1 MSAIPSIRELFETG
15 YLSSLDYH
23 LAEALERI
31 AGEED
36 PLIALATA
44 VACRATTNG
53 HVCADLESLVSTS
66 LLDGSGDPI
75 PGASWPDLARWL
87 PALRESRL
95 VTDGDSLSPL
105 VLENDQ
111 RLYLGRYWD
120 LQRRLVGEI
129 EARLALPPDSPDEEV
144 LRQGI
149 ERVFAPGADEPDWQK
164 AAAVAA
170 LRNNFTVISG
180 GPGTGKTTTIV
191 KILVL
196 LFEQALNAGSPP
208 LLIDLLAP
216 TGKAAARLEESVR
229 TAGSGLELPE
239 ETRRLIQLAGA
250 TLHRR
255 LGYSRRGFGSFR
267 HGKDNPL
274 GSDVVI
280 VDEASMIDLSM
291 MTRLF
296 EAVPRS
302 SRLILIGDEHQL
314 ASVEAGAI
322 LGDICDSGRR
332 SGWSPSFLEK
342 LEALTGSTYH
352 QASSKE
358 ESPLADC
365 IVELQRSYRFD
376 DSSGI
381 GKFARLVRDGEAAKA
396 VECLQA
402 AEHEDISQ
410 LTAKEPG
417 GIEESTRE
425 IILEAYEGYLKQAD
439 PVLRMEAFNSF
450 RILCAH
456 RRGPHGVSNLN
467 RLVET
472 ALEGAGLLTR
482 EGWWYHGRPILI
494 TRNDYQ
500 LDLFNGDTGLIV
512 RDEERDGALRAQF
525 IDPEGRIR
533 SFAPARLPPHETAY
547 AMTIHKSQGSEFD
560 RVFVVLPNGPSLIL
574 SRELIYTAITRA
586 KKKVILLGDED
597 TITAGIEKKIER
609 ASGLRRALWGE
620 G

>member
-1 MSAIPSIRELFETG
+1 MSAIASTRDLFETG

-31 AGEED
+31 TGEEN
-36 PLIALATA
+36 PLVALAAA
-44 VACRATTNG
+44 VASRATTNG
-53 HVCADLESLVSTS
+53 HVCADLEAVASTS
-66 LLDGSGDPI
+66 LLGSSGDPI
-75 PGASWPDLARWL
+75 PGASWPDLDEWL
-87 PALRESRL
+87 EALRESRL
-95 VTDGDSLSPL
+95 VTDGGSASPL
-105 VLENDQ
+105 VLENGR

-129 EARLALPPDSPDEEV
+129 EARIALPPDSPDEEI

-149 ERVFAPGADEPDWQK
+149 ERLFTSTADEPDWQK

-196 LFEQALNAGSPP
+196 LIEQALAAGASPP
-208 LLIDLLAP
+208 IIDLLAP

-229 TAGSGLELPE
+229 AAGAGLKLPKKISRYIHL
-239 ETRRLIQLAGA
+239 TGA

-255 LGYSRRGFGSFR
+255 LGYNRRGFGSFR
-267 HGKDNPL
+267 YGRGNPL

-280 VDEASMIDLSM
+280 VDEASMIDLSL

-302 SRLILIGDEHQL
+302 SRLVLIGDEHQL

-322 LGDICDSGRR
+322 LGDICNSERG
-332 SGWSPSFLEK
+332 SGWSPSFSKELK
-342 LEALTGSTYH
+342 ALTGHAYH
-352 QASSKE
+352 QSSSKGR
-358 ESPLADC
+358 SALADC
-365 IVELQRSYRFD
+365 IVELQKSYRFD

-381 GKFARLVRDGEAAKA
+381 GKFARLVRDGKAADA
-396 VECLQA
+396 VDCLQA
-402 AEHEDISQ
+402 GEHEDISL
-410 LTAKEPG
+410 LTVAEPG
-417 GIEESTRE
+417 GIRESTRE
-425 IILEAYEGYLKQAD
+425 IILDAFGDYLEQPD
-439 PVLRMEAFNSF
+439 PILRMEAFNSF

-467 RLVET
+467 RIVET
-472 ALEGAGLLTR
+472 ELEGAGMLAR
-482 EGWWYHGRPILI
+482 EDRWYHGRPILI

-533 SFAPARLPPHETAY
+533 SFAPTRLPPHETAY

-560 RVFVVLPNGPSLIL
+560 RIFVALPNGPSLLL

-586 KKKVILLGDED
+586 KKQVILLGDEE
-597 TITAGIEKKIER
+597 TIIAAIEKKIER
-609 ASGLRRALWGE
+609 ASGLRDALWGA

>member
-1 MSAIPSIRELFETG
+1 MQGDHEWACLRGSRIARIHLPPRRQRGPHPRRLLAGPGKVAAGPARKPSGHRRRQPLSTRPRKRPASLPRKVLGSPAPAGRRDRGEARAAAGFTRRRGPAPGHREVVCPRRRRAG
-15 YLSSLDYH
+15 
-23 LAEALERI
+23 LAE
-31 AGEED
+31 
-36 PLIALATA
+36 
-44 VACRATTNG
+44 
-53 HVCADLESLVSTS
+53 
-66 LLDGSGDPI
+66 SGRR
-75 PGASWPDLARWL
+75 GR
-87 PALRESRL
+87 PAEQLHR
-95 VTDGDSLSPL
+95 D
-105 VLENDQ
+105 
-111 RLYLGRYWD
+111 LGRPRYGKD
-120 LQRRLVGEI
+120 
-129 EARLALPPDSPDEEV
+129 DDD
-144 LRQGI
+144 RQDP
-149 ERVFAPGADEPDWQK
+149 R
-164 AAAVAA
+164 AA
-170 LRNNFTVISG
+170 LRASSERG
-180 GPGTGKTTTIV
+180 
-191 KILVL
+191 L
-196 LFEQALNAGSPP
+196 PP